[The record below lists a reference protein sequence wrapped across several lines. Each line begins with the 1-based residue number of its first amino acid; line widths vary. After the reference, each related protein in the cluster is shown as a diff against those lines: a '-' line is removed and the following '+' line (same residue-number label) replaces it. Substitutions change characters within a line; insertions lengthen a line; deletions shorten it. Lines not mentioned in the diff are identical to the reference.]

1 MPPARKSKPRTPELG
16 ALGNAIK
23 QLRTQASLSQEQL
36 AERAST
42 DLTQIG
48 GLERGT
54 RNPSYSTLVRVAK
67 ALKTRVGD
75 IANLADQIADQA
87 ESSPPDPAPPD
98 PAPPES
104 SPSGNSIMTKA
115 HPRKSSAKNP
125 LAESS
130 D

>member
-1 MPPARKSKPRTPELG
+1 MPPARKSKPRTHELG

-23 QLRTQASLSQEQL
+23 QLRTQAGLSQEQL

-54 RNPSYSTLVRVAK
+54 RNPSYLTLVRVAI
-67 ALKTRVGD
+67 ALKARVGD
-75 IANLADQIADQA
+75 IANLADQIADQT
-87 ESSPPDPAPPD
+87 EPSPSDSA
-98 PAPPES
+98 
-104 SPSGNSIMTKA
+104 PSGNSIMAKA
-115 HPRKSSAKNP
+115 RPRKSSAKNP

>member
-23 QLRTQASLSQEQL
+23 QLRTEAGLSQEQL

-54 RNPSYSTLVRVAK
+54 RNPSYSTLVRVAN
-67 ALKTRVGD
+67 ALKTRVGE
-75 IANLADQIADQA
+75 IVTLADHFADEKPPA
-87 ESSPPDPAPPD
+87 E
-98 PAPPES
+98 
-104 SPSGNSIMTKA
+104 
-115 HPRKSSAKNP
+115 
-125 LAESS
+125 
-130 D
+130 

>member
-1 MPPARKSKPRTPELG
+1 MVPPARKRKPRTPELG
-16 ALGNAIK
+16 ALGDAIK
-23 QLRTQASLSQEQL
+23 QLRTQAGLSQEQL

-67 ALKTRVGD
+67 ALKARVGD
-75 IANLADQIADQA
+75 VANLADQIADQTK
-87 ESSPPDPAPPD
+87 SSPPDPA
-98 PAPPES
+98 
-104 SPSGNSIMTKA
+104 PSGNSIMTKA
-115 HPRKSSAKNP
+115 PPRKSSAKNP
-125 LAESS
+125 LGESS

>member
-1 MPPARKSKPRTPELG
+1 MPPARRSKPRTPELG

-23 QLRTQASLSQEQL
+23 QLRTQAGLSQEQL

-48 GLERGT
+48 GIERGT

-67 ALKTRVGD
+67 ALKSRVGD
-75 IANLADQIADQA
+75 ITRLADRIADQT
-87 ESSPPDPAPPD
+87 ESSPPDSA
-98 PAPPES
+98 
-104 SPSGNSIMTKA
+104 PSGNSIMTKA
-115 HPRKSSAKNP
+115 RPRNSSAKNP